1 MKQTPVLMGIDIGG
15 SNIKCAIFDLKGQE
29 LATAKTA
36 PPVHQPHA
44 GWVEREAEAVWA
56 AVCQVVRTAI
66 RMSSVSPHQVASVS
80 LCGYGGGLCLVDERG
95 DAVYPLIVSTD
106 TRASCQLKTLYDC
119 GAAERIFR
127 ITHQQP
133 WEGQAASLLHWFRKY
148 RPDVLSRARYLLT
161 VKDYIRSRLTTQISC
176 EITDV
181 SNHNL
186 IDPKSGS
193 YSENLFR
200 LSDLEDECRL
210 FDAPL
215 LSPVSIAGRI
225 TASAAAATGLAQDIP
240 VAAGLYDVSACTLG
254 CGALEPGTFAMANGT
269 WSMSSCFSSSYQQA
283 DESTIVTVSAL
294 EDRFLLEQG
303 SPTGTVNLEWYL
315 DRFLSKSHSELS
327 RKQLYDLCGTV
338 VEKPN
343 PQNHILFIPHL
354 YLGGAMPNTGGAF
367 LNLQGHHGED
377 DLLYAVMEGILL
389 SATHHISLLEKGTA
403 PFSSAVL
410 SGGLSSSRPWSQML
424 CDMLQ
429 RPITIPEGSQQGARG
444 AAMCAGIAIGAFSN
458 FHQAAEAMVH
468 PARTMEPRSEYHE
481 LYQARTEAYEK
492 ALRVIH
498 SL

>member
-1 MKQTPVLMGIDIGG
+1 MGIDIGG
-15 SNIKCAIFDLKGQE
+15 SNIKCAVFDLKGRE

-36 PPVHQPHA
+36 PPVHQPQA

-56 AVCQVVRTAI
+56 AVCQVIRTAI
-66 RMSSVSPHQVASVS
+66 QMSSIFPHQVASVS
-80 LCGYGGGLCLVDERG
+80 LCGYGGGLCLVDEQG

-119 GAAERIFR
+119 GAAEKIFH

-133 WEGQAASLLHWFRKY
+133 WEGQAASLLHWFREY

-161 VKDYIRSRLTTQISC
+161 VKDYICSQLTSQISC
-176 EITDV
+176 EITDA

-186 IDPKSGS
+186 IDPKSSS

-200 LSDLEDECRL
+200 LSDLEDERRL

-215 LSPVSIAGRI
+215 LSPISVAGRI
-225 TASAAAATGLAQDIP
+225 TASAAAATGLAQGIP

-254 CGALEPGTFAMANGT
+254 CGALEPGTFAMTNGT
-269 WSMSSCFSSSYQQA
+269 WSMASCFSSSYQQA
-283 DESTIVTVSAL
+283 DESTIVTVTAL

-315 DRFLSKSHSELS
+315 DRFLSRNHPELS

-343 PQNHILFIPHL
+343 PQNHVLFIPHL
-354 YLGGAMPNTGGAF
+354 YLGGEKPNTGGAF
-367 LNLQGHHGED
+367 LNLQGHHEEE

-389 SATHHISLLEKGTA
+389 STIHHISLLEKGTT

-481 LYQARTEAYEK
+481 LYHTRTETYEK